1 MSTPEEAQAAFLA
14 LVEGYH
20 ATKYVLYLVR
30 LSSKPS
36 AGSKELR
43 NNSTARFV
51 MPGDFQVA
59 DFIHT
64 FPDEVRLIWP
74 TPLSIPKV
82 LFLVVR
88 YYAFINCVFALQY
101 GLPIDMSPEGCHK
114 NQWLIATEVST
125 MVMIVLAEAILLI
138 RLYAFSGRD
147 KRLFAFLIVQWLRA
161 MYVLASSSTATRTL
175 IKSVGHQ
182 DVELP
187 VKNIVCIPAAA
198 ETRLFAVV
206 FALFLAG
213 VCVVMFTMLIIL
225 FLKYKSVNSSLVS
238 VFFRDGAFYFVCL
251 SAIATANLIVNVA
264 SAPAYKF
271 LLSQPEANLHAIL
284 STRMLL
290 HLRSSLEHERNQG
303 RSTYTRDAWT
313 SVYDVSGSGSYPF
326 KRKRRGTSPMRFNE
340 WESRDTERT
349 EFTS

>member
-1 MSTPEEAQAAFLA
+1 MSTPEEAQAAFFA

-30 LSSKPS
+30 LSSKS
-36 AGSKELR
+36 SVVSKELINTPTTR
-43 NNSTARFV
+43 VV
-51 MPGDFQVA
+51 MLGDFQVA
-59 DFIHT
+59 DFLHT

-74 TPLSIPKV
+74 TPMSIPKV
-82 LFLVVR
+82 LFLAVR

-101 GLPIDMSPEGCHK
+101 
-114 NQWLIATEVST
+114 
-125 MVMIVLAEAILLI
+125 
-138 RLYAFSGRD
+138 
-147 KRLFAFLIVQWLRA
+147 
-161 MYVLASSSTATRTL
+161 
-175 IKSVGHQ
+175 
-182 DVELP
+182 VELP

-251 SAIATANLIVNVA
+251 GAIATANLIVNVT

-290 HLRSSLEHERNQG
+290 HLRSSLERERNQG

-326 KRKRRGTSPMRFNE
+326 KRKRRGSSPMRFNE
-340 WESRDTERT
+340 WESRDTGRT
-349 EFTS
+349 ESTS